1 MKIFKTFVFALS
13 LLSFPAFAAPVDINS
28 ADAKTLEK
36 ELIGIGPKTA
46 QAIVHYRAKHGPF
59 RSVDDLLKV
68 KGIGPKTLEKNR
80 DRILIKPAK

>member
-1 MKIFKTFVFALS
+1 MKIFKTFVFVLS

-46 QAIVHYRAKHGPF
+46 QAIVNYRAKHGPF

-80 DRILIKPAK
+80 DRILVKPAK